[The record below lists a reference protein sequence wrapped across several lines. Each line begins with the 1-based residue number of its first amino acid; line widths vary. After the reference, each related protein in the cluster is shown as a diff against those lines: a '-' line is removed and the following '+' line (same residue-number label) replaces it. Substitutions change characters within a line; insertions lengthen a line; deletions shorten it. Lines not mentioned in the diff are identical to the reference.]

1 MIFTYN
7 QITQNKMGKTFQT
20 AILYLL
26 PLSLLCAATSIAV
39 LEIGVNIQYSM
50 CEAGMFSP
58 SSTYT
63 CGNGDPERDWNGGI
77 IQYPGEMSTDGC
89 YWGRKLN
96 RWDELPT
103 NYPNQDHLIY
113 RCLGTLTQSNGI
125 PPRSFPRDYNPS
137 WIDQHCLCYCG
148 GQRCSARER
157 WDYSCMEGSR
167 LESNSEYGCSKI
179 RGVIPNGFNTTNGT
193 ISDESISYNINR
205 VYGYLWSSILGIVG
219 LSIIYVLCYSN
230 NSYDIHNGIFGYI
243 CSLCMFLGII
253 LQIVYLFI
261 LIPIQ
266 YGNNQLHISDRKN
279 CPLSGVPEYS
289 WRCNQYNTAIMVNVI
304 FHSLSALEIA
314 CLLIWIIYLK
324 IIYIKNKIKFYIKK
338 FKIKHYIDKIII
350 GIAVGIGYI
359 FCVPCIIA
367 LIYKIKDMI
376 RTRRLKRENTIS
388 SNIELSTT
396 AGGGNSDPDS
406 NVSNTKQVE
415 IIVDPYRNMSP
426 SAPPLSEFSQPPF
439 TPPPPVPAAT
449 RTTCFQWWR
458 RRPPAS
464 EPPASAPPAS
474 ALAPAIPP
482 PASEPP
488 QPYAPPSS
496 PEPGAVVKEDGCVVC
511 MDAPNNW
518 LFGPCGHINLC
529 QDCCLKLTECPIC
542 RSTDKNSVRI
552 Y

>member
-1 MIFTYN
+1 MIFPYN
-7 QITQNKMGKTFQT
+7 QITQNKMGQTFQTFQT
-20 AILYLL
+20 AALYLL

-50 CEAGMFSP
+50 CKAGMFSP
-58 SSTYT
+58 TPTYT
-63 CGNGDPERDWNGGI
+63 CGNGIPERAWNGEI
-77 IQYPGEMSTDGC
+77 KYYPGEMSTDRC

-96 RWDELPT
+96 RWNELPT
-103 NYPNQDHLIY
+103 NHPNQDHLIK

-125 PPRSFPRDYNPS
+125 PPRTFPEDYNPS
-137 WIDQHCLCYCG
+137 WVDPYCLCYCG
-148 GQRCSARER
+148 GLRCSARER

-167 LESNSEYGCSKI
+167 LESESESEFGCSKI
-179 RGVIPNGFNTTNGT
+179 RKVIPYGFNTTNGT

-219 LSIIYVLCYSN
+219 LSTIYVLCYSN

-243 CSLCMFLGII
+243 CLLCLYLGII
-253 LQIVYLFI
+253 LQIVYLVI

-289 WRCNQYNTAIMVNVI
+289 WRCNQYNTAIMVNII
-304 FHSLSALEIA
+304 FHSLTALEIA
-314 CLLIWIIYLK
+314 CLLIWIMKYYWK
-324 IIYIKNKIKFYIKK
+324 DIKNKIKFYIKK
-338 FKIKHYIDKIII
+338 FKIKLYIDKIII
-350 GIAVGIGYI
+350 GIVVGIGYI
-359 FCVPCIIA
+359 FCVPCIIILVGA
-367 LIYKIKDMI
+367 IKDMI

-388 SNIELSTT
+388 SGVELSTT
-396 AGGGNSDPDS
+396 AGGGKSDPDS
-406 NVSNTKQVE
+406 NVSNTKHVQ
-415 IIVDPYRNMSP
+415 IIVDPSRNMSP
-426 SAPPLSEFSQPPF
+426 SAPPRPATPPPASAPPLSEIPQPPF

-464 EPPASAPPAS
+464 EPPASEPR
-474 ALAPAIPP
+474 
-482 PASEPP
+482 SEP
-488 QPYAPPSS
+488 A
-496 PEPGAVVKEDGCVVC
+496 KECIVC
-511 MDAPNNW
+511 LDAPNNW

-529 QDCCLKLTECPIC
+529 QACCIKVNSCPIC
-542 RSTDKNSVRI
+542 RSTDKNSVRV